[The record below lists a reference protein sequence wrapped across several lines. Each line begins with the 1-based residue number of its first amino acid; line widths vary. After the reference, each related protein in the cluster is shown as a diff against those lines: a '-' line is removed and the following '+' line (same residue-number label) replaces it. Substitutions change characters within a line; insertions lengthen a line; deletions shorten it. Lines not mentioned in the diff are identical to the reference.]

1 MMGGGTREEDGMMTS
16 RQEAEQVDNEE
27 PAWQQAEESSVSN
40 QQVEVIVQET
50 LSMQENESIQ
60 ENESMQER
68 ESMQENGS
76 MQEKESTQ
84 EQDMGQ
90 EQGPEES
97 SPQQEFDLLG
107 DMAATIT
114 TE

>member
-1 MMGGGTREEDGMMTS
+1 MGGGSREEDGMMAS
-16 RQEAEQVDNEE
+16 RQEAEEVDNKE
-27 PAWQQAEESSVSN
+27 PTWQQAEEAPVSN
-40 QQVEVIVQET
+40 QQVEEIVQEKQ
-50 LSMQENESIQ
+50 SMQENESIQ
-60 ENESMQER
+60 ENE
-68 ESMQENGS
+68 S

>member
-27 PAWQQAEESSVSN
+27 PAWQQAEEASVSN
-40 QQVEVIVQET
+40 QQVEEIVQEKQ
-50 LSMQENESIQ
+50 SMQENESI
-60 ENESMQER
+60 
-68 ESMQENGS
+68 QENGS

>member
-27 PAWQQAEESSVSN
+27 PAWQQAEEASVSN
-40 QQVEVIVQET
+40 QQVEEIVQEKQ
-50 LSMQENESIQ
+50 SMQENESIQ
-60 ENESMQER
+60 ENE
-68 ESMQENGS
+68 S

>member
-1 MMGGGTREEDGMMTS
+1 MMGGGIRGEEGMMTS

-27 PAWQQAEESSVSN
+27 PAWQQTEEASVSN
-40 QQVEVIVQET
+40 QQVEEIVQEKQ
-50 LSMQENESIQ
+50 SMQEKQSTQENESIQ
-60 ENESMQER
+60 ENESMQES
-68 ESMQENGS
+68 ES

-84 EQDMGQ
+84 EEDMGQ

>member
-27 PAWQQAEESSVSN
+27 PAWQQAEEASVSN
-40 QQVEVIVQET
+40 QQVEEIVQEKQ
-50 LSMQENESIQ
+50 SMQENESIQ
-60 ENESMQER
+60 ENE
-68 ESMQENGS
+68 S

-107 DMAATIT
+107 DMAAT
-114 TE
+114 

>member
-1 MMGGGTREEDGMMTS
+1 MMAS
-16 RQEAEQVDNEE
+16 RQEAEQVDNKE
-27 PAWQQAEESSVSN
+27 PTWQQAEEASVSN
-40 QQVEVIVQET
+40 QQVEEIVQEK
-50 LSMQENESIQ
+50 
-60 ENESMQER
+60 
-68 ESMQENGS
+68 ESMQEN
-76 MQEKESTQ
+76 KITQ
-84 EQDMGQ
+84 EQEMGQ

>member
-1 MMGGGTREEDGMMTS
+1 MMAS
-16 RQEAEQVDNEE
+16 RQEAEQVDNKE
-27 PAWQQAEESSVSN
+27 PTWQQSEEASVSN
-40 QQVEVIVQET
+40 QQVEEIVQEKQ
-50 LSMQENESIQ
+50 SMQENESIQ
-60 ENESMQER
+60 ENESMQES
-68 ESMQENGS
+68 ES

-84 EQDMGQ
+84 EEDMGQ